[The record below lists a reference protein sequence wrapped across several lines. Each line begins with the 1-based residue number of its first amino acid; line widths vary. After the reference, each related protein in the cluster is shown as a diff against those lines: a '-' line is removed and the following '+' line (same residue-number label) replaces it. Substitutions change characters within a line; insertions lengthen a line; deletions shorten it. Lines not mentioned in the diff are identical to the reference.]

1 MSAPTAPGGRDAIPE
16 EELHAFVDGQLSP
29 ERRDEV
35 ALWLEGEPEVAARVH
50 AWQAQ
55 RNALRAAFAEPAPP
69 APSLDLMRIV
79 ETRMRRRRMLP
90 WAIGAAAAAIVLALG
105 LGGAAGW
112 MLRGGPA
119 DRQAMALS
127 VLEQEA
133 FATHAVYS
141 VDKRH
146 PIEVGAAER
155 AHLTQWL
162 SNRLNRR
169 VAPPDL
175 SAAGWHL
182 LGGRLLATE
191 RGGAAALFMYD
202 NPQGQR
208 LSVVMRPMAPDLATP
223 EPQRMGGAVNGSAW
237 IIGGLGYA
245 VVAAAPQDEISEVSK
260 LVRPQSPAA

>member
-1 MSAPTAPGGRDAIPE
+1 MAA
-16 EELHAFVDGQLSP
+16 
-29 ERRDEV
+29 
-35 ALWLEGEPEVAARVH
+35 WLAGEPEAAARVR

-55 RNALRAAFAEPAPP
+55 REALRAAFAEPRRRPLASISADRGDP
-69 APSLDLMRIV
+69 
-79 ETRMRRRRMLP
+79 EQRRRRRP
-90 WAIGAAAAAIVLALG
+90 WAIAAAAAAMVLAVG

-112 MLRGGPA
+112 TLRGEPA
-119 DRQAMALS
+119 DRQAAALA

-155 AHLTQWL
+155 DHLAQWL
-162 SNRLNRR
+162 SNRLNRTGR
-169 VAPPDL
+169 AARPG
-175 SAAGWHL
+175 AAGWHL

-202 NPQGQR
+202 NSQGQR
-208 LSVVMRPMAPDLATP
+208 LSVVMRPMAPDLAWP

-237 IIGGLGYA
+237 IEGGLGYA
-245 VVAAAPQDEISEVSK
+245 VVAAEPQDEIAEVSR
-260 LVRPQSPAA
+260 LVRQQSPA

>member
-1 MSAPTAPGGRDAIPE
+1 MSAPTVPGGRDPIPE
-16 EELHAFVDGQLSP
+16 EELHAFVDGQLAP
-29 ERRDEV
+29 ERHGQV
-35 ALWLEGEPEVAARVH
+35 AAWLAGEPEAAARVR

-55 RNALRAAFAEPAPP
+55 RTALRAAFAEPAPP
-69 APSLDLMRIV
+69 DPRLDLLRIV
-79 ETRMRRRRMLP
+79 ETRMRRRRLP
-90 WAIGAAAAAIVLALG
+90 WAVGAAAAGIVLALG
-105 LGGAAGW
+105 IGGAAGW
-112 MLRGGPA
+112 MLRGRPA

-155 AHLTQWL
+155 DHLTQWL

-175 SAAGWHL
+175 SAAGWRL

-202 NPQGQR
+202 NAQGQR

-237 IIGGLGYA
+237 IAGGLGYA

-260 LVRPQSPAA
+260 LVRRQSPAA

>member
-1 MSAPTAPGGRDAIPE
+1 MSAPTVPGGRDVIPE
-16 EELHAFVDGQLSP
+16 EDLHAFVDGQLAP
-29 ERRDEV
+29 ERREAV
-35 ALWLEGEPEVAARVH
+35 AAWLAGEPKAAAQVR

-55 RNALRAAFAEPAPP
+55 RNGLRAAFAELAPP
-69 APSLDLMRIV
+69 APRLDLMRIV
-79 ETRMRRRRMLP
+79 ENRMRRRRLP

-155 AHLTQWL
+155 DHLTQWL

-175 SAAGWHL
+175 SAAGWRL

-202 NPQGQR
+202 NAQGQR

-237 IIGGLGYA
+237 IAGGLGYA
-245 VVAAAPQDEISEVSK
+245 VIAAAPQDEISAVAK
-260 LVRPQSPAA
+260 LVRQQSPAA

>member
-1 MSAPTAPGGRDAIPE
+1 MSAPGTVIPE
-16 EELHAFVDGQLSP
+16 QELHAFVDGQLAP
-29 ERRDEV
+29 ERREAV
-35 ALWLEGEPEVAARVH
+35 AAWLATDAEAAARVR

-55 RNALRAAFAEPAPP
+55 RDALRAAFAEPAPP
-69 APSLDLMRIV
+69 APGLDLMRIV

-90 WAIGAAAAAIVLALG
+90 WAVGGAAAAAVLALG

-112 MLRGGPA
+112 MLRGEPAA
-119 DRQAMALS
+119 DRQAAALS

-155 AHLTQWL
+155 EHLTQWL

-169 VAPPDL
+169 VTPPDL

-208 LSVVMRPMAPDLATP
+208 LSIVMRPMAPDLATP
-223 EPQRMGGAVNGSAW
+223 KPQLMGGAVNGSAW
-237 IIGGLGYA
+237 IAGGLGYA
-245 VVAAAPQDEISEVSK
+245 VVAAAPQDEITEVSK
-260 LVRPQSPAA
+260 LVRQQSPAA

>member
-1 MSAPTAPGGRDAIPE
+1 MSAPTVPGGRDAILE
-16 EELHAFVDGQLSP
+16 EELHAFVDGQLAP
-29 ERRDEV
+29 ERHDEV
-35 ALWLEGEPEVAARVH
+35 AAWLASEPEAAARVR

-69 APSLDLMRIV
+69 APRLDLMRIV
-79 ETRMRRRRMLP
+79 ETRMRRRRLP
-90 WAIGAAAAAIVLALG
+90 WAAGAAAAAIVLALG
-105 LGGAAGW
+105 LGGVAGW
-112 MLRGGPA
+112 MLRGRPA

-146 PIEVGAAER
+146 PIEVGAADR
-155 AHLTQWL
+155 DHLTQWL

-175 SAAGWHL
+175 SAAGWRL

-202 NPQGQR
+202 NAQGQR

-237 IIGGLGYA
+237 IAGGLGYA
-245 VVAAAPQDEISEVSK
+245 VVAAAPHDEISAVSK
-260 LVRPQSPAA
+260 LVRQQSPAA

>member
-1 MSAPTAPGGRDAIPE
+1 MTAPTAPEGRGAVPE
-16 EELHAFVDGQLSP
+16 EELHAYVDGQLAP

-35 ALWLEGEPEVAARVH
+35 ATWLADEPEAAARVR
-50 AWQAQ
+50 AWQTQ
-55 RNALRAAFAEPAPP
+55 REELRAAFAEPAPP
-69 APSLDLMRIV
+69 APNLDLLRIV
-79 ETRMRRRRMLP
+79 ETRMRRRRLP
-90 WAIGAAAAAIVLALG
+90 WAIGGAAAAMVLALG

-119 DRQAMALS
+119 DRQAAALS

-155 AHLTQWL
+155 EHLTQWL
-162 SNRLNRR
+162 SNRLNRH

-175 SAAGWHL
+175 GAAGWRL

-223 EPQRMGGAVNGSAW
+223 EPQRMGGAVNGAAW
-237 IIGGLGYA
+237 IAGGLGYA
-245 VVAAAPQDEISEVSK
+245 VVAAAPHDEISQVSK
-260 LVRPQSPAA
+260 LVRQQSPAA

>member
-1 MSAPTAPGGRDAIPE
+1 MSAPIVPDGRAVIPE
-16 EELHAFVDGQLSP
+16 EELHAFVDEQLAP
-29 ERRDEV
+29 ERRDAV
-35 ALWLEGEPEVAARVH
+35 AAWLAGEPTAAARVR

-79 ETRMRRRRMLP
+79 ETRMRRRRRLP
-90 WAIGAAAAAIVLALG
+90 WAIGGVAAAMVLALG

-112 MLRGGPA
+112 MLRGEPA
-119 DRQAMALS
+119 DRQAIALS
-127 VLEQEA
+127 LLEQEA

-146 PIEVGAAER
+146 PIEVGATER
-155 AHLTQWL
+155 DHLTQWL

-175 SAAGWHL
+175 GAAGWHL

-202 NPQGQR
+202 NQQGQR
-208 LSVVMRPMAPDLATP
+208 LSIVMRPMAPDLATP

-237 IIGGLGYA
+237 IVGGVGYA
-245 VVAAAPQDEISEVSK
+245 VVAAAPQDEITEVSK
-260 LVRPQSPAA
+260 LVRQQSPAA